1 MPEYGQQRAGAHTDY
16 GSLTILLPQPD
27 TSGLQLKLNGKW
39 INQWIICINQ
49 VYFAAITLISILAS
63 SGIRAASS
71 TILAGKS
78 WVK

>member
-1 MPEYGQQRAGAHTDY
+1 MNVRRNRKGRDALW
-16 GSLTILLPQPD
+16 SMVVI
-27 TSGLQLKLNGKW
+27 LNGKW
-39 INQWIICINQ
+39 INQWVTRVDQ

-63 SGIRAASS
+63 NGIRAASS